1 MALAKGIRAQQ
12 SRFAALSIDSDSG
25 SDGEEEK
32 WHEVLGTRK
41 KEKTSQQQQQQQN
54 EKRPMSKSA
63 KKRARKKRNQ
73 SASSEV
79 GCPDHC
85 RQIVSNCMC
94 MLFTLCDLVLQA
106 TPFLERGRIWLRYNH
121 RVVTE
126 EHNK

>member
-1 MALAKGIRAQQ
+1 MLIHRVAMALAKGIRAQQ

-41 KEKTSQQQQQQQN
+41 KEKCKTSPQQQQQQQN

-79 GCPDHC
+79 GDGNYGLHESSLGSPDHC
-85 RQIVSNCMC
+85 SAVRK
-94 MLFTLCDLVLQA
+94 
-106 TPFLERGRIWLRYNH
+106 GRVW
-121 RVVTE
+121 E
-126 EHNK
+126 PQ

>member
-25 SDGEEEK
+25 SDGEEER

-41 KEKTSQQQQQQQN
+41 EKCKTSHQQQQPQQEN
-54 EKRPMSKSA
+54 EKRPLSKSA

-79 GCPDHC
+79 GDGPMV
-85 RQIVSNCMC
+85 RTYGFPI
-94 MLFTLCDLVLQA
+94 
-106 TPFLERGRIWLRYNH
+106 PFQCWEKRNGLGTIII
-121 RVVTE
+121 
-126 EHNK
+126 KA